1 MSGSRVIGLLVA
13 VLVILLVVAG
23 TVVALRLTDPG
34 SEEMAE
40 ATPTPQESAP
50 AQATPAVIVSPTPTT
65 PPAPPPTATPLP
77 EPEPTPLPDPTPAP
91 ALTAGVPC
99 PSDISAAIAAAN
111 GAQAAFMRGEL
122 EAAQL
127 TATWGE
133 MAARAQTAAAS
144 LLAKE
149 TDAYSVV
156 RITDVAPQVNTCT
169 VLSVSAADEVVV
181 ETAEVWTYD
190 ATLSCAATEDEQ
202 ASREVVRY
210 PAQQYTFTGA
220 SGSRV
225 MQDWVLGAVNIET
238 PWQCA

>member
-34 SEEMAE
+34 SEEVAE

-50 AQATPAVIVSPTPTT
+50 APATPAVIVSPTPTT
-65 PPAPPPTATPLP
+65 PPPPAPTPTPL
-77 EPEPTPLPDPTPAP
+77 PEPTPLPDPTPAP

-111 GAQAAFMRGEL
+111 GAQSAFMRGEL

-127 TATWGE
+127 SATWGE
-133 MAARAQTAAAS
+133 MAERARTAAAS

-156 RITDVAPQVNTCT
+156 RITAVAPQVNTCT

-220 SGSRV
+220 SGSRAL
-225 MQDWVLGAVNIET
+225 QNWVLGAVTIET